1 MFYASLSP
9 VNIGA
14 AAACLTKSSTHTGSL
29 SFFVCGS
36 SSFHSFLPEEREL
49 FVSSPPPLSLCPFF
63 SDHNT
68 CAVYRDCG
76 KRGGRGAERADVSW
90 VPWENT
96 GFLKGRKEESFFK
109 KGKKP
114 DSSSLA
120 VTSKVFFCKKKLPL
134 PGMDLNFFPVVL
146 LSLGAV
152 SKAGWIMLEVEVPD
166 ARVDE
171 FMEQIGNVDE
181 QADLLGMSYAA
192 ENSDRIFQVF
202 S

>member
-1 MFYASLSP
+1 
-9 VNIGA
+9 
-14 AAACLTKSSTHTGSL
+14 
-29 SFFVCGS
+29 
-36 SSFHSFLPEEREL
+36 
-49 FVSSPPPLSLCPFF
+49 
-63 SDHNT
+63 
-68 CAVYRDCG
+68 
-76 KRGGRGAERADVSW
+76 
-90 VPWENT
+90 
-96 GFLKGRKEESFFK
+96 
-109 KGKKP
+109 
-114 DSSSLA
+114 
-120 VTSKVFFCKKKLPL
+120 
-134 PGMDLNFFPVVL
+134 MDLNFFPVVL